1 MNDEQLLD
9 LIRERSVPLDPIPT
23 GITPGGEPR
32 APVRAVL
39 FDVYGTLF
47 VSGSGDIEVLENS
60 VEDERLGALLRRYG
74 VRDEPAS
81 VRERYYDRIRTLH
94 EIRQREGVDYPEVVV
109 EEVWEDVL
117 ALGSQERH
125 RLFALEYE
133 LLFNPVWPCPGLDA
147 VLQDV
152 RSRGMIMGIISNA
165 QFFTPLLFEAFLKR
179 EVKAIGFHPGLAL
192 YSYVYGYAKPSPFL
206 FERAGKI
213 LGSLGVSREHALYV
227 GNDMLNDICTA
238 SRTGFQ
244 TALFAGDRRSLRLRE
259 EYPRCR
265 DVRPD
270 ITITDLM
277 QISDVL

>member
-9 LIRERSVPLDPIPT
+9 IIRERSVPLNPIPT
-23 GITPGGEPR
+23 GLAPGGAPR

-47 VSGSGDIEVLENS
+47 LSGSGDVEVLENS
-60 VEDERLGALLRRYG
+60 VQAGMLGALLRKYG

-81 VRERYYDRIRTLH
+81 VRDRYYDRIRSMH
-94 EIRQREGVDYPEVVV
+94 EVRRREGVDYPEVVV
-109 EEVWEDVL
+109 ERVWEEVL
-117 ALGSQERH
+117 ALGSKEQY

-147 VLQDV
+147 VLQEV
-152 RSRGMIMGIISNA
+152 RSRGITLGIVSNA

-179 EVKAIGFHPGLAL
+179 ETEAIGFHPGLVL
-192 YSYVYGYAKPSPFL
+192 YSYIYGYAKPSPFL
-206 FERAGKI
+206 FERAGEI
-213 LGSLGVSREHALYV
+213 LGSVGVSRKNVLYM
-227 GNDMLNDICTA
+227 GNDMLNDMYTA
-238 SRTGFQ
+238 SRAGFQ
-244 TALFAGDRRSLRLRE
+244 TALFAGDQRSLRLRGDD
-259 EYPRCR
+259 PRCR